1 MFKKV
6 QPLIVVQDMEL
17 SKKFYKD
24 LLGLRV
30 ITDLGANVELTGGLS
45 LQTLETW
52 CVFIHK
58 SNNDISFGGNC
69 CELYFECDDF
79 DGFIATLSDH
89 QVEYVHLPQEHAW
102 GQRVVRFYDPDKH
115 VVEVG
120 EDMTSV
126 VARFVADGLDDEQL
140 AKRMDVP
147 MKFIQFYKKKLA
159 KNKEE

>member
-147 MKFIQFYKKKLA
+147 MKFVQFYKKKLA